1 MEMKMSVCIKL
12 ETMKKNGFSFFII
25 AILILVSSCESN
37 KRRIKAGNIEAEI
50 TPDGIQLIRSLND
63 TNVKWPVSIFTTLE
77 GCELV
82 DDVESLNLPGN
93 VIEYKRELRNINS
106 GSLCTLTER
115 FIPAQ
120 EGFRCE
126 IEISGSGEPWTTTIS
141 TVINYKPGVSSRIW
155 APWGDLRISKE
166 SFPENGIPESE
177 NITPEQNWTDPL
189 LPRKFFNDTL
199 YYGAP
204 FFQYDKPGI
213 GFIPFQWDLF
223 CIPMVSILESR
234 YDKGISVILNPD
246 EDILDLTMN
255 VQDEGSISFN
265 RLFNR
270 ISSKNTLK
278 FSFNIV
284 IHEADWRGGLRWMST
299 NYPEFFDPANPAAD
313 AMAGTGG
320 YSDSDVDF
328 DVQKMKNMAFSVNW
342 RASFDFPYMG
352 MFIPPVLNN
361 ETWPR
366 FGGKPTSV
374 ALMQGYAEKMKKL
387 GFYVLSYFN
396 VTEFGA
402 KMKYPLDPVKNIN
415 ESDLWKSA
423 NDFLSVKLNE
433 ALLLV
438 PEKVPQEKLG
448 FYAKTKPGGAYFTWE
463 DGLIMDCGEPAY
475 RDFLLDQAQKHIQ
488 LIPSSYGICIDRLDW
503 LRMYNEDKDD
513 GISWYIDRPAR
524 SLVTSWKELMK
535 DLGPLMHKN
544 NKVIFVNNHDK
555 RIDFLKNT
563 DGIFDEFTYAGV
575 PLNLTALLC
584 INKPALGWTAD
595 NNPIKSEGADNFFQ
609 KYLYMGVYPMAPF
622 PGNDH
627 SIRPDE
633 WTDKQYLDY
642 GPLLSLMRGK
652 KWVLEPHCIEVS
664 EGLAKSNLF
673 KVPGG
678 YVIPVVF
685 GGSSEMVSLNVR
697 IVTGLS
703 KVSCKAVYPGS
714 DKVVLLKSEEKSGA
728 LNIQVPL
735 IRGCAMVKIE
745 TMN

>member
-1 MEMKMSVCIKL
+1 MEMKISVCKKL
-12 ETMKKNGFSFFII
+12 YATKNIGFSLLFI
-25 AILILVSSCESN
+25 AIVILVLSCENN
-37 KRRIKAGNIEAEI
+37 KRKIKSGNLEAEI
-50 TPDGIQLIRSLND
+50 TSEGIQSIISLND
-63 TNVKWPVSIFTTLE
+63 TNVKWPVKIFTTLD
-77 GCELV
+77 GCEIV
-82 DDVESLNLPGN
+82 NEVKSLRLPGDG
-93 VIEYKRELRNINS
+93 IEYIRLLRNKNTGLS
-106 GSLCTLTER
+106 CTLIER
-115 FIPAQ
+115 FIPAE

-126 IEISGSGEPWTTTIS
+126 IEVSGSGEPWTTTIS
-141 TVINYKPGVSSRIW
+141 TVISYKPGVSSRIW
-155 APWGDLRISKE
+155 APWGDPRISKE
-166 SFPENGIPESE
+166 SFPENGIFESE
-177 NITPEQNWTDPL
+177 KITPEQNWTDPL

-199 YYGAP
+199 YYGATY
-204 FFQYDKPGI
+204 FQYDKPGI

-223 CIPMVSILESR
+223 CIPMVSIIETNI
-234 YDKGISVILNPD
+234 DKGISVILNPD
-246 EDILDLTMN
+246 EDILDLTMK
-255 VQDEGSISFN
+255 VQDDGNISFN

-278 FSFNIV
+278 FSYDIV
-284 IHEADWRGGLRWMST
+284 THEADWRGGLRWMSR
-299 NYPEFFDPANPAAD
+299 NYPEYFDPANPSAD

-328 DVQKMKNMAFSVNW
+328 DVQKMKKMAFSVNW
-342 RASFDFPYMG
+342 RASFDFPFMG
-352 MFIPPVLNN
+352 MFIPPVMGK
-361 ETWPR
+361 ETWLR
-366 FGGKPTSV
+366 FGGSPTSV
-374 ALMQGYAEKMKKL
+374 ELMQGYAEKMKKQ

-402 KMKYPLDPVKNIN
+402 KMKYPLEPVKISN

-423 NDFLSVKLNE
+423 NDFLSVKLKD

-438 PEKVPQEKLG
+438 PDKVPQDKLG
-448 FYAKTKPGGAYFTWE
+448 FYAKTRSGGAYFTWE

-475 RDFLLDQAQKHIQ
+475 RNFLLDQAQRHIQ

-503 LRMYNEDKDD
+503 LRMYNEEKDD

-524 SLVTSWKELMK
+524 SLITSWKGLMK

-595 NNPIKSEGADNFFQ
+595 NAPIKSEGSDNFFQ

-627 SIRPDE
+627 SIRPDD

-652 KWVLEPHCIEVS
+652 KWVLEPHCVDVVNNQ
-664 EGLAKSNLF
+664 AKVNLF
-673 KVPGG
+673 KVPDG

-685 GGSSEMVSLNVR
+685 GQSAKVVTVNVRNVSGIGEVACNAIYPGKEEIVSLKST
-697 IVTGLS
+697 TG
-703 KVSCKAVYPGS
+703 
-714 DKVVLLKSEEKSGA
+714 SGY
-728 LNIQVPL
+728 LQIEVPL

-745 TMN
+745 SVR